1 MRLLLVR
8 HGETPWNREDRIM
21 GRSDLSLS
29 PQGRIQA
36 EALALALAKVDH
48 VEAIY
53 SSPLARARETAGAI
67 SDALDVPVHIL
78 DGLIERDVGPL
89 ESLSQAEAERRYPE
103 FTERWKQDPANA
115 LLSGVE
121 SLAHLQERAWDSIAG
136 LLKADKDETVVVVS
150 HFFPILL
157 LLCRFLD
164 LPISKYRGLRV
175 DLASVSTVHVQDGSM
190 RLLALNDRCHLSG
203 EQRPVEI
210 PSL

>member
-1 MRLLLVR
+1 MRLLLVC

-89 ESLSQAEAERRYPE
+89 ESLSQAEAERRYSE

-190 RLLALNDRCHLSG
+190 RLLALNDRCHPSG